1 MSVVSIILVVGETI
15 EVVDRTCLLSHI
27 KDGLSTIPQFETL
40 KVNEILLSVSEPESI
55 SHDDFKFTSADAS
68 IILLQ
73 RPSVGR
79 ILEHLEGAL
88 MLLPR
93 IICLVYSGAICQS
106 SGHWILPSAVFKP
119 SYVVDGISS
128 VSRKLVK
135 TLADAA
141 KESVAPLTLH
151 IACTSVSM
159 GGEWRH
165 VLTSR
170 LPATIA
176 GHPLLVSV
184 NRQHPHL
191 KRPPT
196 LGAPAKPELAPL
208 PSDIAGVE
216 AFCQR
221 VEAVLAAPSPTPA
234 CGPSIRAEGCSI
246 RIQHPCLYVFPEGS
260 GQSVVFALPGFS
272 LMVNAGCSRDP
283 TAWKMAQHLEK
294 HLAAHQFYGGAFSF
308 CGVAALRH
316 AARWPLHACGV
327 LSHAR
332 SNELG
337 VLATSFA
344 KQKLQL
350 LVSPLAQPLDLPAA
364 VVSSS
369 TKYPTGVLLT
379 TAKFGVN
386 TASFLCAHSIDAI
399 LLTHW
404 GIDNTLGLTSLLPA
418 LMASS
423 DGASPVPKVTC
434 LLTPPPG
441 HLLAQPPSG
450 DTATPASAD
459 PLVVNVAK
467 VICDLSQEMR
477 PFVAESRLTPLEVGR
492 GAKISAMPKSVPL
505 YYKTGYGSLDL
516 YPLTPTDEDQAE
528 VKKLAE
534 LWTKTAPSVT
544 AALVGAAKGVTAPRH
559 AVLPLVSQLSV
570 SALLIWRPARKS
582 DALLRVLFVAPNAH
596 QARVLL
602 ALEHLHVGLP
612 CIHQANPYAA
622 PTTTTAAAGGGGGAG
637 SLARKPASTLSAT
650 SRKPISARPPATVA
664 NGVPGAH
671 PNVSGPAPRAPP
683 RQTRP
688 KTAEVRKPAGSGAA
702 APRSAKPKL
711 MANAHHPTTKST
723 STLRQTPSSVK
734 APQAPPPATEK
745 AAEQEPTREFLQ
757 HVEVPS
763 GGSSSPVASPP
774 LESSHTPVEEDLS
787 GHDLIQHDSLSP
799 LANDVS
805 ESGASKAASPTNN
818 VEEKWP
824 LHDGDS
830 HLANEGDTAR
840 DSLEA
845 ASQEPLDMSHESLG
859 VPQKPQEVSHE
870 ALDPLNEWGQPQ
882 AMPAPIAA
890 AKPSKPSATRSAS
903 SASGPPEG
911 YFEASAV
918 TGGPG
923 KAPYDKLRKTHVDV
937 AFLPGAGDVG
947 MVDAE
952 FFKHVRAR
960 YYVATAVAPTPDLL
974 KALAVGKESWNDN
987 QANEVSLILAHDTP
1001 ELLQWAAINEKR
1013 LVGDQIDLLTVAE
1026 HSTIQLVSADG
1037 DSGVDADVAAARG
1050 LACPGFRLDL

>member
-283 TAWKMAQHLEK
+283 TAWKMAQHLE
-294 HLAAHQFYGGAFSF
+294 
-308 CGVAALRH
+308 
-316 AARWPLHACGV
+316 
-327 LSHAR
+327 
-332 SNELG
+332 N
-337 VLATSFA
+337 
-344 KQKLQL
+344 
-350 LVSPLAQPLDLPAA
+350 
-364 VVSSS
+364 
-369 TKYPTGVLLT
+369 
-379 TAKFGVN
+379 
-386 TASFLCAHSIDAI
+386 IDAI